1 MGHMWTST
9 KFINQTMNLRKLSPA
24 ARGLITRYGR
34 GYSEWILFFTPLPPS
49 LRNALHG
56 QGV

>member
-24 ARGLITRYGR
+24 ARGADYTLREGILRVDFIFYAITPF
-34 GYSEWILFFTPLPPS
+34 S
-49 LRNALHG
+49 A
-56 QGV
+56 